1 MTIVYAVLL
10 LSLLLLG
17 VFALAFSRMF
27 GRLWAPTESEE
38 TVAEWLDDFS
48 VARYGPMQ
56 RLLGE
61 ADYCFLRSQPGYRPA
76 LERELRSQRKQIFR
90 DYLSLMS
97 LDFHHL
103 LGLANLLMIHSV
115 EDRPDLAKQLFRQR
129 LTFYWAMCAIE
140 CRLTVAPGGLAGVDV
155 QGLVGTLEGLRQQV
169 AQLVPE
175 PTWIEA

>member
-1 MTIVYAVLL
+1 MTIVYGVLL
-10 LSLLLLG
+10 LSLVLLG
-17 VFALAFSRMF
+17 VFALAFSRMV

-38 TVAEWLDDFS
+38 TVTEWLDDFS

-76 LERELRSQRKQIFR
+76 LEKKLRSQRKQIFR
-90 DYLSLMS
+90 DYLRLMS
-97 LDFHHL
+97 IDFHHL

-115 EDRPDLAKQLFRQR
+115 EDRPDLAKELFRQR
-129 LTFYWAMCAIE
+129 LTFYWALFAIE
-140 CRLTVAPGGLAGVDV
+140 CRLCFAPGGLAGVDI
-155 QGLVGTLEGLRQQV
+155 QGLLGSLEGLREQV

-175 PTWIEA
+175 PALLEA